1 MEKFLIYQVRVN
13 LLQQNIVTVD
23 TTNDTEFNE
32 IIKNILLLYR
42 EVLESKIDFLIEEY
56 VPQIENL
63 AVILN
68 NKRPFM
74 DGLEQKDDV

>member
-13 LLQQNIVTVD
+13 LLQQNIATVD

-68 NKRPFM
+68 TKRPFM

>member
-1 MEKFLIYQVRVN
+1 MRVN

-68 NKRPFM
+68 TKRPFM

>member
-1 MEKFLIYQVRVN
+1 MRVN
-13 LLQQNIVTVD
+13 LLQQNIATVD

-68 NKRPFM
+68 TKRPFM

>member
-68 NKRPFM
+68 TKRPFM

>member
-13 LLQQNIVTVD
+13 LLQQNIATVD

-42 EVLESKIDFLIEEY
+42 EVLELKNDFLIEEY